1 MRISYS
7 SRYVSVSKHD
17 ELLDGLMLDDDDD
30 IFLKDVVILF
40 AVEAERIV
48 SRAYKMEEYANM
60 LGAYTRQSAGTDTE
74 SSARYLA
81 QSYT

>member
-1 MRISYS
+1 MRKKEI
-7 SRYVSVSKHD
+7 V
-17 ELLDGLMLDDDDD
+17 DDDDD
-30 IFLKDVVILF
+30 VSESLKDDDDDDNNLKDVVILF